1 MGLLPK
7 TKTIETLDLP
17 AFEQVLRHI
26 SRAGIGQG
34 LLADLTGPEGLAP
47 DRLAAFLDR
56 LNEALDESPAPEYE
70 WPRLAEVFGV
80 DQLARF
86 LGISSTS
93 VRRYRANARA
103 TPDAIATRLH
113 FLAMIIGDLAGA
125 YNEFGIRRW
134 FERKRAR
141 LRGRSPAEILVG
153 DWSPGNA
160 DVAQVRELARSL
172 VSAAAT

>member
-7 TKTIETLDLP
+7 TKRIETLDLP
-17 AFEQVLRHI
+17 AFEQVLKHI
-26 SRAGIGQG
+26 SRAGIGHG
-34 LLADLTGPEGLAP
+34 LLADLTGPDGPAP

-56 LNEALDESPAPEYE
+56 LNEALDESPVPEYE

-80 DQLARF
+80 DHLAG
-86 LGISSTS
+86 LLAVSPTS
-93 VRRYRANARA
+93 VRRYKANARA
-103 TPDAIATRLH
+103 TPDPIATRLH
-113 FLAMIIGDLAGA
+113 FLAMIVGDLAGA

-141 LRGRSPAEILVG
+141 LRGRSPAEVLLG
-153 DWSPGNA
+153 DWSPGDA
-160 DVAQVRELARSL
+160 DVAEVRELARSL